1 MRLLAVL
8 AHPYEGSL
16 GAALLGAVR
25 EGADA
30 GGHLLRVIDLY
41 AEGFNPALPAEELRD
56 YNDPDKVPDD
66 LRPHVEA
73 LAWAEGI
80 VFVHPTWWGGL
91 PAMAKSWL
99 DRAWRPGHAFHAT
112 NGVGLRPGL
121 PQVRILVEV
130 TTSAASRWLDA
141 ITNTAGRRTL
151 FRSMRTCTGFR
162 TRTLRLALHGI
173 DSTTDAQRGAFLAKV
188 RARVAALR

>member
-8 AHPYEGSL
+8 AHPYGGSL

-25 EGADA
+25 EGAEA
-30 GGHLLRVIDLY
+30 AGHLLWVIDLY

-56 YNDPDKVPDD
+56 HNDPDKVPDD
-66 LRPHVEA
+66 LRSHVEA

-91 PAMAKSWL
+91 PAMAKGWL

-121 PQVRILVEV
+121 PQVRVLVEV

-162 TRTLRLALHGI
+162 TRTLRLALHGV
-173 DSTTDAQRGAFLAKV
+173 DSTTDAQREAFLAKV

>member
-16 GAALLGAVR
+16 DAALLGAVR
-25 EGADA
+25 EGAEA
-30 GGHLLRVIDLY
+30 GGHALRVIDLY
-41 AEGFNPALPAEELRD
+41 AEGFDPALSADELRT
-56 YNDPDKVPDD
+56 YNDPEEVPED

-91 PAMAKSWL
+91 PAMSKGWL

-112 NGVGLRPGL
+112 NGTGLRPGL
-121 PQVRILVEV
+121 TQVRVLVEV
-130 TTSAASRWLDA
+130 TTTAASRWLDA
-141 ITNTAGRRTL
+141 VVNTAGRRTL
-151 FRSMRTCTGFR
+151 FRSMRTCTGLR

-173 DSTTDAQRGAFLAKV
+173 AGTSDAQRQVFLAKV
-188 RARVAALR
+188 RGRIAGLR

>member
-8 AHPYEGSL
+8 AHPFDGSL

-25 EGADA
+25 EGANA
-30 GGHLLRVIDLY
+30 GGHSLRVLDLY
-41 AEGFNPALPAEELRD
+41 AEGFEPAISAEELKH
-56 YNDPDKVPDD
+56 YNDPDKVPEE

-91 PAMAKSWL
+91 PAMAKGWL

-121 PQVRILVEV
+121 RQVRVLVEV
-130 TTSAASRWLDA
+130 TTTDASRWLDA
-141 ITNTAGRRTL
+141 VANTAGRRTL
-151 FRSMRTCTGFR
+151 FRSMRTCTGLR

-173 DSTTDAQRGAFLAKV
+173 DGASDARRRAFLDKV
-188 RARVAALR
+188 RARVARLR

>member
-8 AHPYEGSL
+8 AHPYGRSL

-30 GGHLLRVIDLY
+30 AGHLLRVIDLY

-66 LRPHVEA
+66 LRSHVEA

-121 PQVRILVEV
+121 PR
-130 TTSAASRWLDA
+130 SGSSSRSPPRPPRGGS
-141 ITNTAGRRTL
+141 T
-151 FRSMRTCTGFR
+151 RSP
-162 TRTLRLALHGI
+162 TRPG
-173 DSTTDAQRGAFLAKV
+173 GAPCSGP
-188 RARVAALR
+188 